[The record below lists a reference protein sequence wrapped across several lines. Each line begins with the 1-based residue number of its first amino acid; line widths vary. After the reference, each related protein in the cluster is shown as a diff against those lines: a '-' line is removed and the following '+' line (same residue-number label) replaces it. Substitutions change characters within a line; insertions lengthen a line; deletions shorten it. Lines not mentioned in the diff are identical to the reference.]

1 MKRKSNTYQKSG
13 KTLFFYL
20 FSVILGATLLAPG
33 YAFSSKAKTD
43 FSGTWVLN
51 EDKSEMGEGRFR
63 RSAKVAIEQDGDN
76 LKLERTRTGRDGQEM
91 TTSQDLTLD
100 GKEVV
105 NEGENRTTKTTA
117 TWSEDGKSLNINSA
131 MAFTREGQ
139 TMESTSK
146 EVWTLSED
154 GKTLT
159 IQYTGSSQ
167 RGETKATLVYDKQ

>member
-1 MKRKSNTYQKSG
+1 MKRKTNTNRKSG

-20 FSVILGATLLAPG
+20 FSIILCATLLAPG
-33 YAFSSKAKTD
+33 YAYSSKAKTD
-43 FSGTWVLN
+43 FSGKWVLS

-63 RSAKVAIEQDGDN
+63 RSANIAIEQDGNN

-91 TTSQDLTLD
+91 TTTQDMTLD

-105 NEGENRTTKTTA
+105 NERENRTTKTTA
-117 TWSEDGKSLNINSA
+117 TWSEDGTSLNVNST
-131 MAFTREGQ
+131 MAFTRDGQ
-139 TMESTSK
+139 TFESTSK

-159 IQYTGSSQ
+159 ILYTSSSQ
-167 RGETKATLVYDKQ
+167 RGDTKATLVYDKQ